1 MLGFLCVNKP
11 RGISSAK
18 VVSKVK
24 YLTKAKVGH
33 LGTLDPLAEG
43 LLVIAIGKAT
53 RLFDYFLNKDKVYLA
68 SCKFGEETDT
78 LDLGGKVIKNCKTI
92 PNKEKILE
100 NIAKMTGKC
109 EQIPPIYS
117 AKNINGKRAYSLA
130 RSGIEVKLEPKE
142 IEIYSLDL
150 IDFDGLNLTLRIHCS
165 SGTYVRAIF
174 RDLALSLNSLATTTM
189 IKREKSGLFTLD
201 RAVDFDKLDEDVI
214 NNNLISIDKIFKTDD
229 KIVLNKTQIE
239 NLLQGKSVKISNDDI
254 KNALFITDKN
264 KVYGLGDVTDGVVKI
279 TAFLYEEEK

>member
-18 VVSKVK
+18 VVSRVK
-24 YLTKAKVGH
+24 YLTKEKVGH

-53 RLFDYFLNKDKVYLA
+53 RLFDYFLNKDKIYLA

-78 LDLGGKVIKNCKTI
+78 LDLGGKVVKNCKIKPT
-92 PNKEKILE
+92 KEKICE
-100 NIAKMTGKC
+100 IIAKMVGKC
-109 EQIPPIYS
+109 KQIPPIYS
-117 AKNINGKRAYSLA
+117 AKNIDGKRAYSLA
-130 RSGIEVKLEPKE
+130 RSGEEVKLEPKE

-150 IDFDGLNLTLRIHCS
+150 INYDGENLTLRIHCS

-174 RDLALSLNSLATTTM
+174 RDIAYSLNSCSTTTM
-189 IKREKSGLFTLD
+189 IKREKAGLFSICD
-201 RAVDFDKLDEDVI
+201 AVDFDKLDENLI
-214 NNNLISIDKIFKTDD
+214 KNNLISVQEIFNDEE
-229 KIVLNKTQIE
+229 KIVLNKTQIL
-239 NLLQGKSVKISNDDI
+239 NLLQGKTVKISNDNI
-254 KNALFITDKN
+254 KNALFITDDN
-264 KVYGLGDVTDGVVKI
+264 VAYGLGNVTNGVIKI